1 MNDLMDDKRPD
12 PDELLA
18 RVQHEESRR
27 QRGRLKIFL
36 GAAAGVG
43 KTYSMLQAAHDRLAE
58 GIDVVVGYIEP
69 HSRPETAALLKGLE
83 VIPPL
88 MMDYRGTQLR
98 DFDLDAAL
106 QRRPTLILVDELAH
120 TNAEGLRH
128 AKRWQDVLELIE
140 AGINVY
146 TTVNVQHLESL
157 NDVIAQITG
166 TIVRETLPDAV
177 LEGADEIEL
186 IDLSPDDL
194 LQRLREGKVYA
205 LDQAQQAM
213 KSFFRRGNLM
223 ALRELAL
230 RRTAER
236 VDSEMRVYREDKAVE
251 PVWPAGERIL
261 VCISPSPMAA
271 RLVRAAK
278 RMAVGLHAEWI
289 TVYVETPRTAK
300 LNDDAR
306 SRVSQ
311 TLQLAEQLGA
321 ETATLSG
328 HDVAEEILSFARRRN
343 VTKVIVGKPIHPT
356 WRDIVYG
363 SVLNSLVRRSGD
375 IDVYVISGEGATTRP
390 QVQRLWRQ
398 PRQLRPYLWSML
410 IVASCALLAFLM
422 FPYFAPANVVM
433 VFLVGIVIVAT
444 RYGRGPS
451 ILVSIISVIAF
462 DLFFVPPHLTF
473 AVSDTQYVVTFAV
486 LLLVGLT
493 ISSMTVRIKEQAET
507 SRERE
512 RRTSSLYEMSREFAS
527 TNSIEALTQTAVKHI
542 EDAFHSRVALLLYDT
557 DGQPESY
564 GSEQVEACLT
574 EHERNV
580 ARWVY
585 DHRQVAGRGTQTLP
599 GSQGLYLPLTT
610 SQRQIG
616 VLGVY
621 FLQSDYLLSP
631 DQMHLLET
639 YANQSAVAIERARLS
654 QETER
659 AQVQVET
666 ERMRSSLLS
675 SVSHDLRTPLAAITG
690 AASGLIQNTA
700 SLEPAQ
706 RELAQIAYEEAERLN
721 RLLGNLLE
729 MTRLESGGVHVE
741 KEWQPLEEVIGSAL
755 SRMDAALD
763 DHPLKT
769 NLPDD
774 LPLVPIDSILI
785 ELVLVNLLENAVK
798 YTPAGASIDLSARA
812 ERDQIVVEVADHGAG
827 IPAGEEER
835 IFEKFYRTRP
845 ATTGG
850 VGLGLTICKAIV
862 EAHGGRIWA
871 DNRPAGGA
879 VFYFSLPL
887 EGEPPQVSIEDE

>member
-1 MNDLMDDKRPD
+1 MNGAMDDKRPD

-18 RVQHEESRR
+18 RVQQENQRR

-58 GIDVVVGYIEP
+58 GIDVAVGYIEP
-69 HSRPETAALLKGLE
+69 HSRPETAALLDGLE
-83 VIPPL
+83 IVPPL
-88 MMDYRGTQLR
+88 LVEFRGTQLR

-106 QRRPTLILVDELAH
+106 KRHPTLILVDELAH

-128 AKRWQDVLELIE
+128 TRRWQDVLELIE

-157 NDVIAQITG
+157 NDVVAQITG
-166 TIVRETLPDAV
+166 IIVRETLPDAV

-186 IDLSPDDL
+186 IDLSPDEL

-205 LDQAQQAM
+205 PAQAEQALRN
-213 KSFFRRGNLM
+213 FFRRGNLM

-236 VDSEMRVYREDKAVE
+236 VDSEMQIYRQDKSVE

-278 RMAVGLHAEWI
+278 RLAAGLHAEWI
-289 TVYVETPRTAK
+289 TVYVETPRAAK
-300 LNDDAR
+300 LSDEAR
-306 SRVSQ
+306 SRVIM
-311 TLQLAEQLGA
+311 TLQLAEQLGS
-321 ETATLSG
+321 ETATING
-328 HDVAEEILSFARRRN
+328 HNVAEEILTFARRRN
-343 VTKVIVGKPIHPT
+343 VTKVIVGKPVHPV
-356 WRDIVYG
+356 WRDLVYG
-363 SVLNSLVRRSGD
+363 SMLNSLVRSSGD
-375 IDVYVISGEGATTRP
+375 IDVYVINGEGATPHPPAQHIWRRP
-390 QVQRLWRQ
+390 H
-398 PRQLRPYLWSML
+398 QLQPYLWSIL
-410 IVASCALLAFLM
+410 IVAACALLAFLM

-462 DLFFVPPHLTF
+462 DVFFVPPHLTF
-473 AVSDTQYVVTFAV
+473 GVNDTQYIVTFAV

-512 RRTSSLYEMSREFAS
+512 RRTSSLYALSREFAS
-527 TNSIEALTQTAVKHI
+527 TNSIETLTQTAVKHI
-542 EDAFHSRVALLLYDT
+542 EDAFQSRVALLLYDT
-557 DGQPESY
+557 DGRLETY
-564 GSEQVEACLT
+564 GTEQVEPYLT

-599 GSQGLYLPLTT
+599 GSQGLYLPLST

-616 VLGVY
+616 VLGV
-621 FLQSDYLLSP
+621 FLLQSDYLLSP

-666 ERMRSSLLS
+666 ERLRSSLLS

-690 AASGLIQNTA
+690 AASGLIQNNA
-700 SLEPAQ
+700 KLDPAQ

-729 MTRLESGGVHVE
+729 MTRLESGSVRVD

-755 SRMDAALD
+755 ARMDAALGD
-763 DHPLKT
+763 RPLQT
-769 NLPDD
+769 HLPDD

-798 YTPAGASIDLSARA
+798 YTPDDASIEVSAYA
-812 ERDQIVVEVADHGAG
+812 EPQQIIVEIADHGAG

-835 IFEKFYRTRP
+835 IFEKFYRSRP
-845 ATTGG
+845 TATGG
-850 VGLGLTICKAIV
+850 VGLGLTICRAII
-862 EAHGGRIWA
+862 EAHGGQIWA
-871 DNRPAGGA
+871 DNRPDGGA
-879 VFYFSLPL
+879 VFHFTLPL
-887 EGEPPQVSIEDE
+887 EGEPPQVSMEDE

>member
-1 MNDLMDDKRPD
+1 MTDLMDEKRPD

-18 RVQHEESRR
+18 RVQHEELRR
-27 QRGRLKIFL
+27 NHGRLKIFL

-43 KTYSMLQAAHDRLAE
+43 KTYSMLQAAHDRLGE
-58 GIDVVVGYIEP
+58 GVDVVIGYIEP
-69 HSRPETAALLKGLE
+69 HSRPETAALIDGLE

-88 MMDYRGTQLR
+88 TIAYRGAQLR
-98 DFDLDAAL
+98 EFDLDAAL
-106 QRRPTLILVDELAH
+106 KRHPTLILVDELAH
-120 TNAEGLRH
+120 SNADGMRH

-146 TTVNVQHLESL
+146 TTVNIQHLESL
-157 NDVIAQITG
+157 NDVVAQITG
-166 TIVRETLPDAV
+166 MVVRETLPDAV

-205 LDQAQQAM
+205 PEQAQQAM

-230 RRTAER
+230 RRTAES
-236 VDSEMRVYREDKAVE
+236 VDSEMRVYRRDKLVE

-278 RMAVGLHAEWI
+278 RMAAGLHAEWI
-289 TVYVETPRTAK
+289 TVYVETPRAAR
-300 LNDDAR
+300 LSDEAR
-306 SRVSQ
+306 SRVIQ
-311 TLQLAEQLGA
+311 TLQLAERLGG
-321 ETATLSG
+321 ETATISG
-328 HDVAEEILSFARRRN
+328 HDIAEEILSFARRRN
-343 VTKVIVGKPIHPT
+343 VTKVIVGKPNHPV
-356 WRDIVYG
+356 WRDLVYG
-363 SVLNSLVRRSGD
+363 SVLSSLVRASGD
-375 IDVYVISGEGATTRP
+375 IDVYVIGGEGAATYS
-390 QVQRLWRQ
+390 QAQRFWRQ
-398 PRQLRPYLWSML
+398 PRQIRPYLWSSL
-410 IVASCALLAFLM
+410 IVATCALLALLM

-433 VFLVGIVIVAT
+433 VFLVGIVIVAV

-473 AVSDTQYVVTFAV
+473 GVNDTQYFVTFAV

-493 ISSMTVRIKEQAET
+493 ISSMTVRIKEQAEA

-527 TNSIEALTQTAVKHI
+527 TNSIEMLTQTAVKHI
-542 EDAFHSRVALLLYDT
+542 EDAFHSRVVLILYDT
-557 DGQPESY
+557 DGKPESY
-564 GSEQVEACLT
+564 GSEHIEAYLT

-599 GSQGLYLPLTT
+599 GSQGLYLPLST

-621 FLQSDYLLSP
+621 LLQPDILFSP

-690 AASGLIQNTA
+690 AASGLIQNA
-700 SLEPAQ
+700 ANLELTQ

-741 KEWQPLEEVIGSAL
+741 KEWQPLEEVVGSAL
-755 SRMDAALD
+755 SRVDAALD
-763 DHPLKT
+763 NHPLKT

-798 YTPAGASIDLSARA
+798 YTPAGAPIELSAHA
-812 ERDQIVVEVADHGAG
+812 AVNEVIVEVADHGAG

-845 ATTGG
+845 SATGG

-862 EAHGGRIWA
+862 EVHGGRIWA
-871 DNRPAGGA
+871 DNRPDGGA
-879 VFYFSLPL
+879 VFHFTLPL
-887 EGEPPQVSIEDE
+887 EGEPPQVSIENE

>member
-1 MNDLMDDKRPD
+1 MDDKRPD

-18 RVQHEESRR
+18 RVTQESLRS

-58 GIDVVVGYIEP
+58 GVDVVVGYIEP
-69 HSRPETAALLKGLE
+69 HSRPETAALLDGLE

-88 MMDYRGTQLR
+88 MVEYRGTKLR

-106 QRRPTLILVDELAH
+106 QRHPALILVDELAH

-146 TTVNVQHLESL
+146 TTVNIQHLESL
-157 NDVIAQITG
+157 NDVVAQITG

-177 LEGADEIEL
+177 LESADEIEL
-186 IDLSPDDL
+186 IDLSPDEL

-205 LDQAQQAM
+205 PEQAQQAM

-236 VDSEMRVYREDKAVE
+236 VDSDMQVYRHDKAVE

-278 RMAVGLHAEWI
+278 RMAAGLHAEWI

-300 LNDDAR
+300 LPDAAR
-306 SRVSQ
+306 SRVIQ
-311 TLQLAEQLGA
+311 TLQLAEQLGS
-321 ETATLSG
+321 ETATISG
-328 HDVAEEILSFARRRN
+328 HDVAEEILTFARRRN

-375 IDVYVISGEGATTRP
+375 IDVYVISGEGETPRP
-390 QVQRLWRQ
+390 QAQRLWRR
-398 PRQLRPYLWSML
+398 PRQLRPYLWSIL
-410 IVASCALLAFLM
+410 IVVGCAVLAFLM

-473 AVSDTQYVVTFAV
+473 GVNDTQYIVTFGV

-493 ISSMTVRIKEQAET
+493 ISSMTVRIKEQAEA

-527 TNSIEALTQTAVKHI
+527 TNSIETLTQTAVKHI

-557 DGQPESY
+557 DGKPESY
-564 GSEQVEACLT
+564 GSEQVEVYLT

-599 GSQGLYLPLTT
+599 GSQGLYLPLNT

-621 FLQSDYLLSP
+621 LLQSDYPLSP

-690 AASGLIQNTA
+690 AASGLIQNDA
-700 SLEPAQ
+700 NLEPA
-706 RELAQIAYEEAERLN
+706 A
-721 RLLGNLLE
+721 
-729 MTRLESGGVHVE
+729 T
-741 KEWQPLEEVIGSAL
+741 
-755 SRMDAALD
+755 
-763 DHPLKT
+763 
-769 NLPDD
+769 
-774 LPLVPIDSILI
+774 
-785 ELVLVNLLENAVK
+785 
-798 YTPAGASIDLSARA
+798 
-812 ERDQIVVEVADHGAG
+812 
-827 IPAGEEER
+827 
-835 IFEKFYRTRP
+835 RTRP
-845 ATTGG
+845 
-850 VGLGLTICKAIV
+850 
-862 EAHGGRIWA
+862 
-871 DNRPAGGA
+871 NRLRG
-879 VFYFSLPL
+879 S
-887 EGEPPQVSIEDE
+887 

>member
-1 MNDLMDDKRPD
+1 MNGAMDDKRPD

-18 RVQHEESRR
+18 RVQHEDQRSR
-27 QRGRLKIFL
+27 RGRLKIFL

-43 KTYSMLQAAHDRLAE
+43 KTYSMLQAAHDKLAE
-58 GIDVVVGYIEP
+58 GVDVVVGYIEP
-69 HSRPETAALLKGLE
+69 HSRPETAALLEGLE
-83 VIPPL
+83 IVPPL
-88 MMDYRGTQLR
+88 LVEYRSTQLR

-106 QRRPTLILVDELAH
+106 QRQPALILVDELAH

-157 NDVIAQITG
+157 NDVVAQITG

-194 LQRLREGKVYA
+194 LQRLREGKIYA
-205 LDQAQQAM
+205 PQQAEQAM
-213 KSFFRRGNLM
+213 RSFFRRGNLM

-236 VDSEMRVYREDKAVE
+236 VDSDMQIYRQDKSVE

-278 RMAVGLHAEWI
+278 RMAAGLHAEWI

-300 LNDDAR
+300 LPDDAR
-306 SRVSQ
+306 SRVIQ
-311 TLQLAEQLGA
+311 TLQLAEQLGS
-321 ETATLSG
+321 ETATISG
-328 HDVAEEILSFARRRN
+328 HDAAEEILTYARRRN
-343 VTKVIVGKPIHPT
+343 VTKVIVGKPIHPI
-356 WRDIVYG
+356 WRDLVYG

-375 IDVYVISGEGATTRP
+375 IDVYVISGEGATTRS
-390 QVQRLWRQ
+390 QAQRLWQQ
-398 PRQLRPYLWSML
+398 PRQLRPYLLS
-410 IVASCALLAFLM
+410 IVVVAACALLAFLM

-462 DLFFVPPHLTF
+462 DVFFVPPHLTF
-473 AVSDTQYVVTFAV
+473 GVNDTQYVVTFAV

-527 TNSIEALTQTAVKHI
+527 TNSIETLTQTAVKHI
-542 EDAFHSRVALLLYDT
+542 EEAFHSRVALLLIGA
-557 DGQPESY
+557 DGQLETY
-564 GSEQVEACLT
+564 GSEHIEVDLT

-599 GSQGLYLPLTT
+599 GSQGLYLPLNT

-616 VLGVY
+616 ALGIY
-621 FLQSDYLLSP
+621 LLQSDYLLSP

-654 QETER
+654 HETER

-666 ERMRSSLLS
+666 ERLRSSLLS

-690 AASGLIQNTA
+690 AASGLIQNTCQA
-700 SLEPAQ
+700 RP
-706 RELAQIAYEEAERLN
+706 
-721 RLLGNLLE
+721 
-729 MTRLESGGVHVE
+729 
-741 KEWQPLEEVIGSAL
+741 SA
-755 SRMDAALD
+755 A
-763 DHPLKT
+763 
-769 NLPDD
+769 
-774 LPLVPIDSILI
+774 
-785 ELVLVNLLENAVK
+785 
-798 YTPAGASIDLSARA
+798 
-812 ERDQIVVEVADHGAG
+812 
-827 IPAGEEER
+827 
-835 IFEKFYRTRP
+835 RTRADRLRGSRALKSLVGEFTGDDP
-845 ATTGG
+845 A
-850 VGLGLTICKAIV
+850 
-862 EAHGGRIWA
+862 
-871 DNRPAGGA
+871 
-879 VFYFSLPL
+879 
-887 EGEPPQVSIEDE
+887 